1 MCVERERED
10 RHEDGMASKVEKL
23 ERLSL
28 THEAGPAINAA
39 GDPKQEDI
47 VIEYVPAPVIPVQD
61 GQLMDAFAN
70 VISKFALP
78 RAGVDGEPGYA
89 DETDMA
95 TYETNGMREETGEGE
110 AEDHSFDEEE
120 AAPESMGLSKKQLK
134 KFSRMSIAELK
145 QYATYPEVVEWEDVT
160 APDPRLLVDL
170 KATRHTVPVPRHWS
184 HKRKYLAGKRGYLKP
199 PFELPAFIRDTGIT
213 ELRETMRAQD
223 ATKRIKVKAREKMHP
238 KLGRIS
244 VDYELLHD
252 AFFKYQTK
260 PPMTVHGD
268 LYYEGRELEGARTGK
283 KPGFL
288 SEELRAALGLTSHLM
303 PPPWL
308 QQMQRYGPP
317 PAYPHMRI
325 PGLNAPIPEGA
336 QWGYHPGGWGRPP
349 SDHFLRETAPGERPG
364 ETNSM
369 LTLLNPVERNLWGE
383 LEPDEEEEQ
392 EEEENRGEGGTAGEE
407 NERYM
412 TAEGRRR
419 LYQGQ
424 GQGRVD
430 ELLVRGDRDGGILTA
445 LSEEQIERLAA
456 ATSTTNTNVT
466 GAPDY
471 QDTITMN
478 IPMPSEPLE
487 VRKERR
493 RR

>member
-1 MCVERERED
+1 
-10 RHEDGMASKVEKL
+10 MASKVEKL
-23 ERLSL
+23 EKLSL
-28 THEAGPAINAA
+28 AHGEASAINAI
-39 GDPKQEDI
+39 GDQEPLEDI
-47 VIEYVPAPVIPVQD
+47 IIEYVPAPIIPAQE
-61 GQLMDAFAN
+61 GELMKEFAN
-70 VISKFALP
+70 VISKFSSPSL
-78 RAGVDGEPGYA
+78 AGAGGEPGHA
-89 DETDMA
+89 DETDDTVA
-95 TYETNGMREETGEGE
+95 YGANGIMMRREEEEEETRDE
-110 AEDHSFDEEE
+110 AEDHYSFGEEE
-120 AAPESMGLSKKQLK
+120 GLSKKKLK
-134 KFSRMSIAELK
+134 KLSRMSIAELK

-160 APDPRLLVDL
+160 APDPKLLVDL

-199 PFELPAFIRDTGIT
+199 PFELPAFIKDTGIT
-213 ELRETMRAQD
+213 ELRDTMRAQD

-288 SEELRAALGLTSHLM
+288 SEELRAALGLTSHLV

-349 SDHFLRETAPGERPG
+349 SDHFLREAAPGERPG
-364 ETNSM
+364 ETHSM
-369 LTLLNPVERNLWGE
+369 LTLLTSIERNLWGE
-383 LEPDEEEEQ
+383 LEPDEEEGER
-392 EEEENRGEGGTAGEE
+392 EEGGDGNRDEHEAAGEDGTVDE
-407 NERYM
+407 EAERVLN
-412 TAEGRRR
+412 ADGRRSQ
-419 LYQGQ
+419 YQ
-424 GQGRVD
+424 GQGRVE
-430 ELLVRGDRDGGILTA
+430 ELLARGDRDGGILTA
-445 LSEEQIERLAA
+445 LSEEQIDRLTAG
-456 ATSTTNTNVT
+456 ATTASTAVARAT
-466 GAPDY
+466 AD